1 MFKVTLIRQSSDSR
15 FIKIAWQSSRPSVD
29 FVTCGNITV
38 VYPRFIY
45 TSVRY
50 IYYSFPYQ
58 GLKDIKYSR
67 KFAISVFVIIK
78 FSFIF
83 NKPVSLPES
92 VKARSS
98 PRSEVGA
105 HSSHS
110 CEYIGRHPDC
120 KTSKTRDK
128 TNYFFKIISKLFSMC
143 LTVPSNHDSFF
154 FIPLGIPVQPEQ
166 QWSDWSSFAPIQGSP
181 SVKPRITACKAPL
194 GVWPQSA
201 GSPIRI

>member
-1 MFKVTLIRQSSDSR
+1 MAEFWKKQIS
-15 FIKIAWQSSRPSVD
+15 
-29 FVTCGNITV
+29 NITV

-58 GLKDIKYSR
+58 DFKDIKYSR

-83 NKPVSLPES
+83 NKPVGLPES

-194 GVWPQSA
+194 GV
-201 GSPIRI
+201 